1 MKVNQYFNHFKQDP
15 FYSEFL
21 SENFDLQ
28 KTISLIKTMPYNE
41 QITKLALGIE
51 CIKSS
56 IKQLTSNNCEKI
68 FQRTIKL
75 DELYDELRIVLIQSQ
90 NLMRTLKLMR
100 TKFTQ
105 TQDDLD
111 CKIQLLSR
119 LQKTCD
125 LLRKM
130 TRIMHLMERI
140 NAIDLNED
148 ERDQLVFLK
157 ELIKLSQHINEMDA
171 LIQSDQ
177 ENKLSQL
184 QAIRKDLEEYRLKRS
199 SLCEKVDGL
208 FQNNLQTLDLNI
220 IGTCLQVYS
229 NLNTLNTLLGNFVEE
244 KSTWIKQSLSN
255 LFDNLIENDMQSNI
269 SSTRQNNLLRNSIR
283 NNFKILLENSY
294 IGLNQIATIIKIL
307 KRCRDNQTQTILIEM
322 IEPSKRNS
330 LGDFWQNLV
339 TIFSKLFERLFKET
353 TMVKKL
359 IESDYPK
366 ILQIFLEYGKKFSHE
381 DFEAL
386 IEERSL
392 RSSMK
397 LFENAYLSN
406 SLSILF
412 ESVNHIFHNVDGV
425 VSKAKKTDTIP
436 SEKDVDSLIKEI
448 NQQILFANFD
458 IDLLRSIS
466 RNVVKTINL
475 FLFKCEQLVSSESDS
490 TQVIDKFTNSQRN
503 NCKICHI
510 LNYFGDKIKKL
521 VQNES
526 FSSIRITLND
536 SIKSIDNQM
545 LHIFEPLILSVQ
557 DAIEDIILTIH
568 NENYQCD
575 KFPTNEYMGS
585 LYMKELQSF
594 IQRVSTDYFQAYPQS
609 PIIVGRIHEMTS
621 FVIEFFLLQNCL
633 VRPIDLSGR
642 TKISNDFKQFE
653 LIFEPI
659 CQRFGDHSR
668 SFQIMKAFQTLLL
681 LPPESICQSELIEDS
696 IPKYLII
703 HFLVSNYTCEEMRS
717 PHHFQEWSI
726 NRYSKWIFQ
735 QSSNDSDRITIIR
748 KSLKNYVE
756 YVKRS
761 QKTSFFQIYP
771 LLNKIMEK

>member
-1 MKVNQYFNHFKQDP
+1 MAPCEPFHSLKMKVNQYFNHFKQDP

-568 NENYQCD
+568 NENYQ
-575 KFPTNEYMGS
+575 
-585 LYMKELQSF
+585 
-594 IQRVSTDYFQAYPQS
+594 
-609 PIIVGRIHEMTS
+609 
-621 FVIEFFLLQNCL
+621 
-633 VRPIDLSGR
+633 
-642 TKISNDFKQFE
+642 
-653 LIFEPI
+653 
-659 CQRFGDHSR
+659 
-668 SFQIMKAFQTLLL
+668 
-681 LPPESICQSELIEDS
+681 
-696 IPKYLII
+696 
-703 HFLVSNYTCEEMRS
+703 
-717 PHHFQEWSI
+717 W
-726 NRYSKWIFQ
+726 
-735 QSSNDSDRITIIR
+735 
-748 KSLKNYVE
+748 
-756 YVKRS
+756 
-761 QKTSFFQIYP
+761 
-771 LLNKIMEK
+771 